1 MNRIIQRIINNSN
14 TYQDVLSVY
23 NRLSEKDKLLV
34 SPQGKFIDSPNLV
47 SREVKYVNNEPVG
60 FCEAYKY
67 NGKTD
72 KAFIIVAVL
81 DEYRGNNIATELI
94 QKTANNCFNQNY
106 KTIIYRCDSN
116 NIPSKNLAIKN
127 NFSLVKK
134 TNNQLCFEL
143 HKSLN
148 NNTYLQ
154 SPYQNQNQYSYQYP
168 YPYQYQ
174 KYPYYP
180 YYMSYPYYYD
190 NYYNNNEFI
199 DNNST
204 NINDDITNINNDI
217 SNDIGSDIGEDDGGE

>member
-1 MNRIIQRIINNSN
+1 MQRIINNSN
-14 TYQDVLSVY
+14 TYQDVLSIY
-23 NRLSEKDKLLV
+23 NRLSKKDKLLV
-34 SPQGKFIDSPNLV
+34 SPRGKFIDSPNLV

-60 FCEAYKY
+60 FSEAYKY

-81 DEYRGNNIATELI
+81 EEYRGNNIATELI
-94 QKTANNCFNQNY
+94 QKTVNNCFNQNY

-148 NNTYLQ
+148 NNIYSQ
-154 SPYQNQNQYSYQYP
+154 YQYQNQNSYQ

-180 YYMSYPYYYD
+180 YYMSYPCYYD
-190 NYYNNNEFI
+190 NYHNNNEFI
-199 DNNST
+199 DNNPT
-204 NINDDITNINNDI
+204 NIDNDIDNDI
-217 SNDIGSDIGEDDGGE
+217 SSDIGGDDSGE

>member
-1 MNRIIQRIINNSN
+1 MQRIINNSN

-34 SPQGKFIDSPNLV
+34 SPRGKFIDSPNLV
-47 SREVKYVNNEPVG
+47 SREIKYVNNEPVG

-94 QKTANNCFNQNY
+94 QKTVNNCFNQNY

-116 NIPSKNLAIKN
+116 NISSKNLAIKN

-148 NNTYLQ
+148 NNIYLQ
-154 SPYQNQNQYSYQYP
+154 YPYQDQYSYQ

-190 NYYNNNEFI
+190 NYHNNNEFI

-204 NINDDITNINNDI
+204 NINNDI
-217 SNDIGSDIGEDDGGE
+217 DNNISSDIGSDIGGDDGGE

>member
-1 MNRIIQRIINNSN
+1 MNRIMQRIINNSN

-34 SPQGKFIDSPNLV
+34 SPREKFIDSPNLV

-60 FCEAYKY
+60 FSEAYKY

-81 DEYRGNNIATELI
+81 EEYRGNNIATELI
-94 QKTANNCFNQNY
+94 QKTVNNCFNQNY

-148 NNTYLQ
+148 NNI
-154 SPYQNQNQYSYQYP
+154 YSQYP
-168 YPYQYQ
+168 YQDQYSYQYQ

-190 NYYNNNEFI
+190 NYHNNNEFI

-204 NINDDITNINNDI
+204 NINNDIDNNISSDIGNDI
-217 SNDIGSDIGEDDGGE
+217 SSDIGGDDGGE